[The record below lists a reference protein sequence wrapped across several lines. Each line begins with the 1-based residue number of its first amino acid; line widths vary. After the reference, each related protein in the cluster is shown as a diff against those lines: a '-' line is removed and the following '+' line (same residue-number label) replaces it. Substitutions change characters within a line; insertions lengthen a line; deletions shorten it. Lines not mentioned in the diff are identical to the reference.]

1 MQRINIILLKSFF
14 VKKQKKNC
22 RKKYYVQFR
31 RMHTENNETKKI
43 VAQVPVQVKAE
54 FSKQAVLE
62 NKSEGELAG
71 IAIKEYL
78 GKKK

>member
-1 MQRINIILLKSFF
+1 
-14 VKKQKKNC
+14 
-22 RKKYYVQFR
+22 
-31 RMHTENNETKKI
+31 MHTENNETKKI